1 MFENIPKNWKK
12 YKLKDLYY
20 ILRGGSPRPI
30 DKYLT
35 SDPNG
40 INWIKIG
47 DAKVGSKFI
56 ESTKEKIIPE
66 GKNKSRFVNV
76 GDFILSNSMS
86 FGRPYIMK
94 TEGCIHD
101 GWLVLKEKEKNIIY
115 KDFVYYLLCSK
126 QVHSQFENAAAG
138 GVVSNLNI
146 QRVENVEVVI
156 PNDIREQKEI
166 ADVLDAASEIIRLR
180 TACIESAQSLIPA
193 LFQEMFGDINN
204 NIHSLPISEIK
215 SCVEI
220 NPTKI
225 IMNDNDD
232 VTFLGMKDVTENGQ
246 MDLSTIKKY
255 EEVKKGFTSF
265 KNDDVLL
272 AKITPC
278 FENGKAAIAKNLV
291 NNTGFGSTEFYVLRP
306 EQNKILPEYL
316 YSIVKSSRFLE
327 IGKSNMKGAAGQK
340 RLIKD
345 FVSNYKFLLPD
356 MPQQELFATKAQEIE
371 AYIKIQQAELEN
383 AKNMFQSI
391 LYYAFT
397 GKLTKN
403 ITFEVKN
410 E

>member
-1 MFENIPKNWKK
+1 MFEKLKNRIITLKGKKPELQDFKDGNSVAYLSAEYLRDGKLTQFAKIDSVSDKYFCTENDLLIIWDGSNSGEVFMGKEGILSSTMAKIEVNDNLYLKK
-12 YKLKDLYY
+12 YLYY
-20 ILRGGSPRPI
+20 FLKNNFAIL
-30 DKYLT
+30 
-35 SDPNG
+35 NE
-40 INWIKIG
+40 
-47 DAKVGSKFI
+47 KVTGAAI
-56 ESTKEKIIPE
+56 PHLNRSTLENLE
-66 GKNKSRFVNV
+66 
-76 GDFILSNSMS
+76 
-86 FGRPYIMK
+86 
-94 TEGCIHD
+94 
-101 GWLVLKEKEKNIIY
+101 IY
-115 KDFVYYLLCSK
+115 KASL
-126 QVHSQFENAAAG
+126 A
-138 GVVSNLNI
+138 
-146 QRVENVEVVI
+146 
-156 PNDIREQKEI
+156 EQKEMV
-166 ADVLDAASEIIRLR
+166 DVLDAASEIIRLR

-225 IMNDNDD
+225 VINDNDD

-246 MDLSTIKKY
+246 IDLSTIKKY

-306 EQNKILPEYL
+306 NQNKILPDYL
-316 YSIVKSSRFLE
+316 YSIVKSSRFSE
-327 IGKSNMKGAAGQK
+327 MGRSNMKGAAGQK

-356 MPQQELFATKAQEIE
+356 IPQQKLFAAKVQEIE
-371 AYIKIQQAELEN
+371 AYIKTQQVELEN
-383 AKNMFQSI
+383 TKTMFQFLLHHS
-391 LYYAFT
+391 FT
-397 GKLTKN
+397 GELTRRAY
-403 ITFEVKN
+403 E

>member
-1 MFENIPKNWKK
+1 MFEKLKNRIITLKGKKPELQDFKDGNSVAYLSAEYLRDGKLTQFAKIDSVSDKYFCTENDLLIIWDGSNSGEVFMGKEGILSSTMAKIEVNDNLYLKK
-12 YKLKDLYY
+12 YLYY
-20 ILRGGSPRPI
+20 FLKNNFAIL
-30 DKYLT
+30 
-35 SDPNG
+35 NE
-40 INWIKIG
+40 
-47 DAKVGSKFI
+47 KVTGAAI
-56 ESTKEKIIPE
+56 PHLNRSTLENLE
-66 GKNKSRFVNV
+66 
-76 GDFILSNSMS
+76 
-86 FGRPYIMK
+86 
-94 TEGCIHD
+94 
-101 GWLVLKEKEKNIIY
+101 IY
-115 KDFVYYLLCSK
+115 KASL
-126 QVHSQFENAAAG
+126 A
-138 GVVSNLNI
+138 
-146 QRVENVEVVI
+146 
-156 PNDIREQKEI
+156 EQKEMV
-166 ADVLDAASEIIRLR
+166 DVLDAASEIIRLR

-306 EQNKILPEYL
+306 NQNKILPDYL
-316 YSIVKSSRFLE
+316 YSIVKSSRFSE
-327 IGKSNMKGAAGQK
+327 MGRSNMKGAAGQK

-356 MPQQELFATKAQEIE
+356 IPQQKLFAAKVQEIE
-371 AYIKIQQAELEN
+371 AYIKTQQVELEN
-383 AKNMFQSI
+383 TKTMFQFLLHHS
-391 LYYAFT
+391 FT
-397 GKLTKN
+397 GELTRRAY
-403 ITFEVKN
+403 E

>member
-1 MFENIPKNWKK
+1 MFENIPKNWEKVALENLLEYEQPTNYIVASEEYNDSYPTPVLTAGKSFILGYTNETEGIYQNTPVIIFDDFTTESKFVDFEFKVKSSAMKILKAKDNDTLK
-12 YKLKDLYY
+12 YLYY
-20 ILRGGSPRPI
+20 LMQILPFNNTQHKRYWISEYS
-30 DKYLT
+30 K
-35 SDPNG
+35 
-40 INWIKIG
+40 IKIG
-47 DAKVGSKFI
+47 
-56 ESTKEKIIPE
+56 IP
-66 GKNKSRFVNV
+66 
-76 GDFILSNSMS
+76 
-86 FGRPYIMK
+86 
-94 TEGCIHD
+94 
-101 GWLVLKEKEKNIIY
+101 
-115 KDFVYYLLCSK
+115 KDI
-126 QVHSQFENAAAG
+126 N
-138 GVVSNLNI
+138 
-146 QRVENVEVVI
+146 EV
-156 PNDIREQKEI
+156 KEI
-166 ADVLDAASEIIRLR
+166 VKVLDAASEIIRLR

-225 IMNDNDD
+225 VMNDNDD

-246 MDLSTIKKY
+246 IDLSTIKKY

-306 EQNKILPEYL
+306 NQNKILAEYL
-316 YSIVKSSRFLE
+316 YSIVKSSRFSE

-356 MPQQELFATKAQEIE
+356 IPQQKLYAAKVQEIE
-371 AYIKIQQAELEN
+371 SYIKTQQAELEN
-383 AKNMFQSI
+383 AKTMFQS
-391 LYYAFT
+391 LLHYAFM
-397 GKLTKN
+397 GKLTEN